1 MNLVPQKTS
10 EAGLRPQQTEITT
23 EAMTRMPMALQ
34 QTMRNVFASTSFW
47 RESLEAKETR
57 IKTSIAR
64 IGVTIGAKPPESEE
78 EQLQYALLITQIIAH
93 YPKTTPEE
101 MVQAFE
107 LNCVGSHWE
116 TIEGY
121 GKIDFPFFAKVMKAY
136 AAYRTAAVREFNI
149 KLTNVIKEKSTP
161 KKPEDEYNE
170 EQYHFIVE
178 FWKSNREWPFGDYHA
193 AWIHFWKINRLK
205 RADVEPWFKT
215 ESEKIVAELIE
226 LRKQETSEL
235 SIQAIDLKLHPD
247 AVKAECRR
255 RFLQMSLEKTDQDGK
270 K

>member
-1 MNLVPQKTS
+1 MNLVPQKMS
-10 EAGLRPQQTEITT
+10 EAGQILQPAEIAN
-23 EAMTRMPMALQ
+23 EAITRMPVALQ
-34 QTMRNVFASTSFW
+34 ATMRNVFSST
-47 RESLEAKETR
+47 EYQKQAIEAKETR

-78 EQLQYALLITQIIAH
+78 EQLQYALLINQIIAH
-93 YPKTTPEE
+93 YPKITPEE

-116 TIEGY
+116 PIEGY
-121 GKIDFPFFAKVMKAY
+121 GIINFTFFAKVMKAY
-136 AAYRTAAVREFNI
+136 TTYRTAAVREFNI

-178 FWKSNREWPFGDYHA
+178 YWKANREWPFGDYHA

-215 ESEKIVAELIE
+215 ESEKIVAELLE
-226 LRKQETSEL
+226 LRKRETSEL

-255 RFLQMSLEKTDQDGK
+255 RFLQMSLEKTDQDGEK
-270 K
+270 